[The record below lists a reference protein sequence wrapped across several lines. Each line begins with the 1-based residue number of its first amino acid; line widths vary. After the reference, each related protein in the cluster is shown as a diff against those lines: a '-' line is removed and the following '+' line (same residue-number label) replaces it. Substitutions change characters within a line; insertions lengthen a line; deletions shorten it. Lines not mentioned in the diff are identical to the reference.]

1 MPVGAPTPI
10 PISSRTRN
18 ILLVAVLLA
27 LVWLCWLVPAVP
39 QLALSGAALAL
50 ILSFPVRLLSR
61 LLPRGVAIAL
71 VLVLLVTVVGVA
83 VLVLVPLA
91 IAQLTA
97 LVQDAPS
104 YATFA
109 NQQLRQVVELLAERG
124 MLEDSPEQTIQQVQ
138 LEVVSQA
145 QSLGQTVLRRVLD
158 ALTGLLGLLLTLF
171 GIVFVGIYLLSDS
184 KRFKDGFMR
193 TLPLVYRDDA
203 DELWTNAGDS
213 LSRYLG
219 GLLISLTFQ
228 GISATVILFLIGVPY
243 SLLLG
248 IWTAIGAIVPY
259 VGSYIGAVPS
269 IIAALFVSPVAA
281 LLTAAAYFT
290 INQIDGN
297 VIAPRVQGQA
307 IRVHPVL
314 IFMAVIAGGQL
325 AGLWGALLAVPMLAL
340 LRVIYDFFDE
350 RLVVED
356 GPRLRPVAARVAPA
370 AASAPRSPAHIDEG
384 VTPAED

>member
-10 PISSRTRN
+10 PISSRTRS
-18 ILLVAVLLA
+18 VLLA
-27 LVWLCWLVPAVP
+27 GLLLAVVWLCWRVPTVP

-50 ILSFPVRLLSR
+50 ILSFPVRLLSKV
-61 LLPRGVAIAL
+61 LPRGLAIVL
-71 VLVLLVTVVGVA
+71 VLVLLVVAMTVA

-97 LVQDAPS
+97 LVQDAPT
-104 YATFA
+104 YANFA

-124 MLEDSPEQTIQQVQ
+124 LLEDSPEQTIQQVQ
-138 LEVVSQA
+138 GEVLSQA
-145 QSLGQTVLRRVLD
+145 QSLGQTLLRSVLD
-158 ALTGLLGLLLTLF
+158 ALTGLLGLVLTLF
-171 GIVFVGIYLLSDS
+171 GVVFVAVYLLADS
-184 KRFKDGFMR
+184 KRFKDSMLR
-193 TLPLVYRDDA
+193 ALPLVYRDDA

-228 GISATVILFLIGVPY
+228 GISATVILFFIGVPY

-269 IIAALFVSPVAA
+269 IIAALFVSPLAA
-281 LLTAAAYFT
+281 FLTALAYFT

-314 IFMAVIAGGQL
+314 IFMAVIVGGQL

-340 LRVIYDFFDE
+340 LRVIYDFLDE

-356 GPRLRPVAARVAPA
+356 GPRLRPVAARAAPA
-370 AASAPRSPAHIDEG
+370 VLPDESPASIADEG
-384 VTPAED
+384 ITPAG

>member
-10 PISSRTRN
+10 PISPRTRN
-18 ILLVAVLLA
+18 ILFAVLLLA
-27 LVWLCWLVPAVP
+27 LVWICWRVPAVP
-39 QLALSGAALAL
+39 QLALTGAALAL

-61 LLPRGVAIAL
+61 VLPRGLAIVL
-71 VLVLLVTVVGVA
+71 VLVLLVVAVSVA

-104 YATFA
+104 YASFA
-109 NQQLRQVVELLAERG
+109 NEQLRQVVEVLAERG

-138 LEVVSQA
+138 QEVVSQA
-145 QSLGQTVLRRVLD
+145 QSFGQEVLRRVLD
-158 ALTGLLGLLLTLF
+158 GLTGLLGLMLTLF
-171 GIVFVGIYLLSDS
+171 GVVFVAVYLLADS
-184 KRFKDGFMR
+184 KRFKDGFIR
-193 TLPLVYRDDA
+193 TLPPVYRDDA
-203 DELWTNAGDS
+203 DELWTNAGES

-228 GISATVILFLIGVPY
+228 GVSATVILFLIGVPY

-248 IWTAIGAIVPY
+248 IWTAMGAVVPY

-281 LLTAAAYFT
+281 LLTAAGYFT

-297 VIAPRVQGQA
+297 AIAPRVQGQA
-307 IRVHPVL
+307 IRVHPLL

-340 LRVIYDFFDE
+340 LRVIYDFLDE

-356 GPRLRPVAARVAPA
+356 GPRLRPVAARTAPT
-370 AASAPRSPAHIDEG
+370 APPIAEPPPGIADEG
-384 VTPAED
+384 VTPAT